1 MFELYLQWDYV
12 LLRAVAMISSDFN
25 PFILS
30 NMATFR
36 FELDHRPTR
45 NKTYNLY
52 LMVTVGKK
60 RTKKKTGIQLKHI
73 DDFNPSCKGN
83 NWIRANVLD
92 AKALNEQLRL
102 MLVKAQDCLL
112 YTSVRGKPSGC
123 DTCFIYED
131 RPKVMR

>member
-1 MFELYLQWDYV
+1 
-12 LLRAVAMISSDFN
+12 
-25 PFILS
+25 
-30 NMATFR
+30 MATFR

-60 RTKKKTGIQLKHI
+60 RTKRKTGIQLNRI

-92 AKALNEQLRL
+92 SKVMNEQLRL
-102 MLVKAQDCLL
+102 KLIIAQETYKQL
-112 YTSVRGKPSGC
+112 
-123 DTCFIYED
+123 
-131 RPKVMR
+131 

>member
-1 MFELYLQWDYV
+1 MFELYLQWDYM
-12 LLRAVAMISSDFN
+12 LLRAVAVISSDFN

-102 MLVKAQDCLL
+102 KLVKAQETYNEL
-112 YTSVRGKPSGC
+112 
-123 DTCFIYED
+123 ED
-131 RPKVMR
+131 VGEVSSARILSLIHI

>member
-1 MFELYLQWDYV
+1 MQWNCV
-12 LLRAVAMISSDFN
+12 LLRAVAVISSDFN

-60 RTKKKTGIQLKHI
+60 CTKKKTGIQLKHI

-83 NWIRANVLD
+83 
-92 AKALNEQLRL
+92 
-102 MLVKAQDCLL
+102 
-112 YTSVRGKPSGC
+112 
-123 DTCFIYED
+123 
-131 RPKVMR
+131 